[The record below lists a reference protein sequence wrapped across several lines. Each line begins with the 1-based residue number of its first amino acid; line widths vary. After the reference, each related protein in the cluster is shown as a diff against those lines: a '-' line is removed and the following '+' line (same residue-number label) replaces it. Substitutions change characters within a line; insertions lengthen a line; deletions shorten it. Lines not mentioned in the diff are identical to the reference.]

1 MKNKKYKR
9 WTNEEES
16 VIISMRA
23 EGKTIKEIATVL
35 GRTEG
40 TTQVKISKMINQ
52 CKLEKKSNNTPRIDF
67 DKVGKYVSENPGNI
81 SEAFRKYAKDYN
93 CSYNS
98 IRKAYYTGWRNKI
111 RVKDRGTLFTVVG
124 KKGHTTNN
132 GKNTNNQKRSNLWNK
147 LKEWLFSS
155 LLS

>member
-1 MKNKKYKR
+1 MIKRKR
-9 WTNEEES
+9 WTNDEEL

-23 EGKTIKEIATVL
+23 EGKAIKEIATAL
-35 GRTEG
+35 GRTKIA
-40 TTQVKISKMINQ
+40 TANKISRMIDQ
-52 CKLEKKSNNTPRIDF
+52 CKLEKKRNNNLRIDF

-81 SEAFRKYAKDYN
+81 QEAFRKYAKDYN
-93 CSYNS
+93 CSVGS
-98 IRKAYYTGWRNKI
+98 VHSAYYRGWGNKT

-132 GKNTNNQKRSNLWNK
+132 GKNTNHQKRSNLWNK

>member
-1 MKNKKYKR
+1 MIKRTR
-9 WTNEEES
+9 WTNEEDL

-23 EGKTIKEIATVL
+23 EGKTIKEISTAL
-35 GRTEG
+35 NRTKG
-40 TTQVKISKMINQ
+40 AVQMRISGLINQ
-52 CKLEKKSNNTPRIDF
+52 CKLEKKGTNVPRIDF

-81 SEAFRKYAKDYN
+81 SEALRKYAKDYN

-98 IRKAYYTGWRNKI
+98 IKTAYYKGWNSKK

-124 KKGHTTNN
+124 KKGHTINN
-132 GKNTNNQKRSNLWNK
+132 SKNTKHQRRSNLWNK
-147 LKEWLFSS
+147 IKEWLFFS

>member
-1 MKNKKYKR
+1 MIKRKR
-9 WTNEEES
+9 WTNDEES

-23 EGKTIKEIATVL
+23 EGKTIKEIAIAL
-35 GRTEG
+35 GRTKG
-40 TTQVKISKMINQ
+40 ATTVKISKMIDQ
-52 CKLEKKSNNTPRIDF
+52 CKLEKRGDNTLRIDF

-93 CSYNS
+93 CSVKS
-98 IRKAYYTGWRNKI
+98 VHTAYYTGWGNKT

-132 GKNTNNQKRSNLWNK
+132 GKNTNHQKRSNLWNK